1 MARAIL
7 GKYIQPN
14 VLTRLARLEFEPRQ
28 LVEGNLA
35 GSHKSP
41 FHGFAVEFA
50 GHREY
55 VPGDD
60 LRHLDWKVYY
70 RHDKHFIKQYEM
82 ETNFVCH
89 MMLDVSAS
97 MRYGRGDQK
106 KLTYASRMAATLG
119 YLIIEQMDK
128 VALATFDDRIRE
140 ALPPSNSLE
149 QIIRMSEV
157 LDVIKPVEKTA
168 IGPAVLE
175 LAGRTGRRG
184 IVILFSDLFVDLDDL
199 ARALQRLRYERHEV
213 VLFQVMHHD
222 ELDFRM
228 PGMIRFEGLE
238 DDERFL
244 TRPDDVRGAYLE
256 ALGRFQERLETVC
269 ESNQCERVVCDT
281 SRPMAELFANYLQH
295 RSVSGRR
302 RWMR

>member
-7 GKYIQPN
+7 GKYIQPE
-14 VLTRLARLEFEPRQ
+14 VLNRLARHEFEPRQ

-97 MRYGRGDQK
+97 MRYGQGDQQ
-106 KLTYASRMAATLG
+106 KLLYASRMVATLG
-119 YLIIEQMDK
+119 YLIIEQMDR
-128 VALATFDDRIRE
+128 VALATFDDEVRE
-140 ALPPSNSLE
+140 ALPPSNALE
-149 QIIRMSEV
+149 QIIHMSEV
-157 LDVIKPVEKTA
+157 LDNANPVEKTA
-168 IGPAVLE
+168 IGSALTQ

-184 IVILFSDLFVDLDDL
+184 IIIILSDLFVDLDDL
-199 ARALQRLRYERHEV
+199 AAALQRLRYEQHEV

-222 ELDFRM
+222 ELDFRI

-238 DDERFL
+238 IDERFL
-244 TRPDDVRGAYLE
+244 TRPSDVRTAYLD
-256 ALGRFQERLETVC
+256 ALNRFRDRLEGIC
-269 ESNQCERVVCDT
+269 ESNQCELVLCDT
-281 SRPMAELFANYLQH
+281 SRSMADLFAEYLQH
-295 RSVSGRR
+295 RTVFRRR